1 MEYYRTLDL
10 MMVSAKGLK
19 KSSLM
24 GRMDVYAEATISGC
38 SGKVQR
44 LRTTVDK
51 SGDSDPTWNFPMKF
65 IVEDSNGLQT
75 LVVKIK
81 KVRVFGGGKC
91 LGEVNVPVKELMEG
105 SAGVTDAGN
114 NNSKLKSGSYDVITK
129 SGKVHGGLSFWY
141 EFGDKFT
148 GKPEDPVPLVG

>member
-1 MEYYRTLDL
+1 MEYRTLDL
-10 MMVSAKGLK
+10 VIVSAKGLK

-24 GRMDVYAEATISGC
+24 GRMDVYAVATISGG

-51 SGDSDPTWNFPMKF
+51 SGDSKPTWNFPMKF
-65 IVEDSNGLQT
+65 IVEESNGLQT

-81 KVRVFGGGKC
+81 KVSVFGGSKC

-105 SAGVTDAGN
+105 GVIDGN
-114 NNSKLKSGSYDVITK
+114 GNKNKLRSGCYDVITK

-141 EFGDKFT
+141 EFGDTFT
-148 GKPEDPVPLVG
+148 GKPQGF